1 MNERHDDLQ
10 EIIDAALREMAA
22 EEGDGFDPQA
32 CNLAEFCRRTGLTRS
47 RARTVRAHGFRA
59 LPHGNSGR
67 RAAPGVLA
75 GHTGLVDD
83 LLRKGVT
90 NSQVIFERLLG
101 QGYAGGLT
109 TVKTYI
115 AAHRDLVP
123 AKRRQAAPQ
132 GCRGQ
137 RFRTAPGEAY
147 QMDWGFVAV
156 ERPGGERARI
166 ACFAMVCHHC
176 GGAHVE
182 FFPNARQENLLIGML
197 HAFSAPGVP
206 ATVLTDNMKS
216 VVVRRDAD
224 GRPVWQA
231 DYAEFMGVVGFRTR
245 LCRPR
250 HPYTK
255 GKVERLVR
263 FVKGN
268 FLAGRSFTDLDALNR
283 EAALWCAEQG
293 GRWRRAAACVPMR
306 EHEAACSANTRPL
319 EVTAEVER
327 YLCPRRKISFDGFVS
342 FEGHRYGV
350 PYWYVRREC
359 RVSREGR
366 VVHIY
371 SDDLSRELVA
381 HAAGAGADSWCEGQ
395 WETSPAQPEELPTQ
409 PVGTVVEQI
418 APPRT
423 KPGFERFDFV
433 REGRMMAGAGASP
446 YELASDAAS
455 RLGIAVGAEELAT
468 LASDLDLGDGEMA
481 AVAATFSYLAEKR
494 RLASIETLLRLS
506 RLPRREPKTFEGFD
520 FSRIQG
526 RDAAALGKLPSLAD
540 LYAHRNVAFVGPGGI
555 GKTHLAQAYGRECCM
570 RGLKTYYIKATELR
584 DRFQKAVQRG
594 NTSRVVSSLVKPSCL
609 IVDEVG
615 RCVYDRPC
623 TDLFFDVVDRRYE
636 KEGPNAMVLT
646 SNIAPSGWDEFF
658 TGDDTL
664 LCALDSLFDKA
675 SVFVMRGP
683 SYRGRE
689 LDTYS
694 VEAVPQAVK
703 VRGIQPEGM

>member
-115 AAHRDLVP
+115 AAH
-123 AKRRQAAPQ
+123 
-132 GCRGQ
+132 
-137 RFRTAPGEAY
+137 
-147 QMDWGFVAV
+147 
-156 ERPGGERARI
+156 
-166 ACFAMVCHHC
+166 
-176 GGAHVE
+176 
-182 FFPNARQENLLIGML
+182 
-197 HAFSAPGVP
+197 
-206 ATVLTDNMKS
+206 
-216 VVVRRDAD
+216 
-224 GRPVWQA
+224 
-231 DYAEFMGVVGFRTR
+231 
-245 LCRPR
+245 
-250 HPYTK
+250 
-255 GKVERLVR
+255 
-263 FVKGN
+263 
-268 FLAGRSFTDLDALNR
+268 
-283 EAALWCAEQG
+283 
-293 GRWRRAAACVPMR
+293 
-306 EHEAACSANTRPL
+306 
-319 EVTAEVER
+319 
-327 YLCPRRKISFDGFVS
+327 
-342 FEGHRYGV
+342 
-350 PYWYVRREC
+350 
-359 RVSREGR
+359 
-366 VVHIY
+366 
-371 SDDLSRELVA
+371 
-381 HAAGAGADSWCEGQ
+381 
-395 WETSPAQPEELPTQ
+395 
-409 PVGTVVEQI
+409 
-418 APPRT
+418 
-423 KPGFERFDFV
+423 
-433 REGRMMAGAGASP
+433 
-446 YELASDAAS
+446 
-455 RLGIAVGAEELAT
+455 
-468 LASDLDLGDGEMA
+468 
-481 AVAATFSYLAEKR
+481 
-494 RLASIETLLRLS
+494 
-506 RLPRREPKTFEGFD
+506 
-520 FSRIQG
+520 
-526 RDAAALGKLPSLAD
+526 
-540 LYAHRNVAFVGPGGI
+540 
-555 GKTHLAQAYGRECCM
+555 LAQAYGRECCM

-646 SNIAPSGWDEFF
+646 SDIAPSGWDEFF

-664 LCALDSLFDKA
+664 LCALDRLFDKA

>member
-1 MNERHDDLQ
+1 M
-10 EIIDAALREMAA
+10 
-22 EEGDGFDPQA
+22 
-32 CNLAEFCRRTGLTRS
+32 
-47 RARTVRAHGFRA
+47 
-59 LPHGNSGR
+59 
-67 RAAPGVLA
+67 LA

-176 GGAHVE
+176 GSAHVE

-197 HAFSAPGVP
+197 HAFSALGVP

-283 EAALWCAEQG
+283 EAALWCAEQ
-293 GRWRRAAACVPMR
+293 C
-306 EHEAACSANTRPL
+306 
-319 EVTAEVER
+319 
-327 YLCPRRKISFDGFVS
+327 
-342 FEGHRYGV
+342 
-350 PYWYVRREC
+350 
-359 RVSREGR
+359 
-366 VVHIY
+366 
-371 SDDLSRELVA
+371 
-381 HAAGAGADSWCEGQ
+381 
-395 WETSPAQPEELPTQ
+395 
-409 PVGTVVEQI
+409 
-418 APPRT
+418 
-423 KPGFERFDFV
+423 
-433 REGRMMAGAGASP
+433 
-446 YELASDAAS
+446 
-455 RLGIAVGAEELAT
+455 
-468 LASDLDLGDGEMA
+468 
-481 AVAATFSYLAEKR
+481 
-494 RLASIETLLRLS
+494 
-506 RLPRREPKTFEGFD
+506 
-520 FSRIQG
+520 
-526 RDAAALGKLPSLAD
+526 
-540 LYAHRNVAFVGPGGI
+540 
-555 GKTHLAQAYGRECCM
+555 
-570 RGLKTYYIKATELR
+570 
-584 DRFQKAVQRG
+584 
-594 NTSRVVSSLVKPSCL
+594 
-609 IVDEVG
+609 
-615 RCVYDRPC
+615 
-623 TDLFFDVVDRRYE
+623 
-636 KEGPNAMVLT
+636 
-646 SNIAPSGWDEFF
+646 
-658 TGDDTL
+658 
-664 LCALDSLFDKA
+664 
-675 SVFVMRGP
+675 
-683 SYRGRE
+683 
-689 LDTYS
+689 
-694 VEAVPQAVK
+694 
-703 VRGIQPEGM
+703 